1 MCSGIWELRR
11 CGKHLYRIEE
21 DSLSILESLGMKWME
36 TVKMVLEKIRSQ
48 SLWVLSLSDPKELLL
63 DWGRGLQVRA
73 DLRVQEESR
82 LIGIG
87 GAMLKGRAQ

>member
-1 MCSGIWELRR
+1 
-11 CGKHLYRIEE
+11 
-21 DSLSILESLGMKWME
+21 
-36 TVKMVLEKIRSQ
+36 MVLEKIRSQ